1 MITDT
6 KSVWAEVLSSNQI
19 SRRWHDVNLNSAPLH
34 STKQTDGDQEWRKQV
49 LQLLSDGHTFGGM
62 DELSF
67 EVADTH
73 YSDFAF
79 ELQGDTFKWRWETFL
94 LGPRLSAE
102 VLSQHLIFPL
112 ISTVHLAF
120 ASVDPVSKLSDSD
133 LEKAVDKVGRTARR
147 TLGTHTRNAVGRPRV
162 STTLRRM
169 TALLNFD
176 LSLPCI
182 VSDAEKPKLDA
193 LSPPPEPRLL
203 PEPVFPRSMTPPQ
216 VQVRGNSTDP
226 GSKGQG
232 SSPSVKPMLVDGDK
246 ELENQ
251 TRPGNRSQS
260 QSQSQ
265 SQQRTQPRVDDSSG
279 TETETDD
286 DMGSPSVPTHAPAV
300 EPTSIKGK
308 ARASPRLSSPDVRPG
323 RASPIPYEQKSSNTS
338 GGGAKSHPSSTL
350 SKIASSDS
358 DIPPRPQ
365 KKVRPAP
372 SSSSG
377 EDSDAAPKRPAGK
390 RGTRQPIQR
399 GRRF

>member
-6 KSVWAEVLSSNQI
+6 KNVWAEVLSSNQI
-19 SRRWHDVNLNSAPLH
+19 SRRWHDVNSNSAPLY
-34 STKQTDGDQEWRKQV
+34 STKQTDGDQEWRRQV
-49 LQLLSDGHTFGGM
+49 LQLLSDGHTYGGM
-62 DELSF
+62 EELSF
-67 EVADTH
+67 EVADTR

-112 ISTVHLAF
+112 ITTVHLAF
-120 ASVDPVSKLSDSD
+120 TSVDSVSKLSDSD
-133 LEKAVDKVGRTARR
+133 LEKTVDKVGRTARR

-169 TALLNFD
+169 TALFNFD
-176 LSLPCI
+176 TSLPSI
-182 VSDAEKPKLDA
+182 VSNAEKPKLDA
-193 LSPPPEPRLL
+193 LSPPPELQLL
-203 PEPVFPRSMTPPQ
+203 PEPVLPRSMTPPH
-216 VQVRGNSTDP
+216 QVRGNSTDP

-251 TRPGNRSQS
+251 TRTGSQS
-260 QSQSQ
+260 QSQSL
-265 SQQRTQPRVDDSSG
+265 SQKRTQQPADDNSG

-286 DMGSPSVPTHAPAV
+286 DMGLPSVPTHAPAV

-323 RASPIPYEQKSSNTS
+323 RASPVPYEQKSSTTS
-338 GGGAKSHPSSTL
+338 GGGAKSHSSSTL

-377 EDSDAAPKRPAGK
+377 EDSDAGPKRPAGK

>member
-1 MITDT
+1 MLAANVPAELIT
-6 KSVWAEVLSSNQI
+6 
-19 SRRWHDVNLNSAPLH
+19 SRN
-34 STKQTDGDQEWRKQV
+34 
-49 LQLLSDGHTFGGM
+49 
-62 DELSF
+62 
-67 EVADTH
+67 
-73 YSDFAF
+73 
-79 ELQGDTFKWRWETFL
+79 
-94 LGPRLSAE
+94 
-102 VLSQHLIFPL
+102 
-112 ISTVHLAF
+112 
-120 ASVDPVSKLSDSD
+120 
-133 LEKAVDKVGRTARR
+133 TA
-147 TLGTHTRNAVGRPRV
+147 
-162 STTLRRM
+162 
-169 TALLNFD
+169 
-176 LSLPCI
+176 CI

-232 SSPSVKPMLVDGDK
+232 SSPSVCRHVPLFDTIINSNFTNEPIKVKPMLVDGDK